1 MVAAID
7 HRQPNGCALERSRRR
22 DPAES
27 AANDHDMFGRIHD
40 CDRIGQP
47 RTERTLLSA
56 AMVSDKV
63 MGLLMNAILL
73 VDKPAGISSAEVV
86 RRVKSRVKPARVG
99 HLGTLDPFATGLLP
113 IMIGEATKLAP
124 FIDSGDKEYAGLIR
138 LGVETD
144 TLDRDGAEVRR
155 ADVPAITAEK
165 LAQVT
170 AEFTGA
176 IDQVPPVYSAIKR
189 AGVPLY
195 RLARRGDDVAPPD
208 KRSVEIKRIDLTCE
222 AFDAIRFVAT
232 CSPGTYA
239 RSLARDIGVA
249 LGTVAHL
256 DELRRTRNGAFS
268 IADAMPLADIL
279 ASLDSGAPSLRLI
292 SLRDALVGL
301 PEVVVDAT
309 AEKRLRNG
317 DSRALDS
324 QVPPGAPL
332 FKVISPSGELIAV
345 ARATSRVTAIVE
357 RIFNLDAGQPNP

>member
-1 MVAAID
+1 
-7 HRQPNGCALERSRRR
+7 
-22 DPAES
+22 
-27 AANDHDMFGRIHD
+27 
-40 CDRIGQP
+40 
-47 RTERTLLSA
+47 
-56 AMVSDKV
+56 
-63 MGLLMNAILL
+63 MNAILL
-73 VDKPAGISSAEVV
+73 VDKPTGISSAEVV

-124 FIDSGDKEYAGLIR
+124 FIDGGDKEYAGVIA

-155 ADVPAITAEK
+155 AEVPTISPEQ
-165 LAQVT
+165 LAGVT
-170 AEFTGA
+170 AQFTGS
-176 IDQVPPVYSAIKR
+176 IEQVPPVYSAIKR

-195 RLARRGDDVAPPD
+195 RLARRGEDVAPPD
-208 KRSVEIKRIDLTCE
+208 KRTVEIKRLDLTYE
-222 AFDAIRFVAT
+222 EPSWIRFVAT

-239 RSLARDIGVA
+239 RALARDIGVA

-268 IADAMPLADIL
+268 IADATALGDVLA
-279 ASLDSGAPSLRLI
+279 ALDSGAPPRAI

-301 PEVVVDAT
+301 SELLVDAA

-324 QVPPGAPL
+324 QVPPSGPL
-332 FKVISPSGELIAV
+332 FKVLSHSGELIAV

-357 RIFNLDAGQPNP
+357 RIFNVEP

>member
-1 MVAAID
+1 
-7 HRQPNGCALERSRRR
+7 
-22 DPAES
+22 
-27 AANDHDMFGRIHD
+27 
-40 CDRIGQP
+40 
-47 RTERTLLSA
+47 
-56 AMVSDKV
+56 
-63 MGLLMNAILL
+63 MNAILL

-86 RRVKSRVKPARVG
+86 RRVKFHVKPARVG

-124 FIDSGDKEYAGLIR
+124 FIDGGDKEYAGRIR

-155 ADVPAITAEK
+155 AEVPEISVEK
-165 LAQVT
+165 LAGVAAQ
-170 AEFTGA
+170 FTGA
-176 IDQVPPVYSAIKR
+176 IEQVPPVYSAIKR

-195 RLARRGDDVAPPD
+195 RLARRGDDVAPPE
-208 KRSVEIKRIDLTCE
+208 KRNVEIKRLDLICE
-222 AFDAIRFVAT
+222 APDAIRFVAT

-256 DELRRTRNGAFS
+256 EELRRTRNGAFS
-268 IADAMPLADIL
+268 IADAISLATVL
-279 ASLDSGAPSLRLI
+279 TALDSRARLRLI
-292 SLRDALVGL
+292 SLRDALAGL
-301 PEVVVDAT
+301 PELVVDAV

-324 QVPPGAPL
+324 HFPPDGPL
-332 FKVISPSGELIAV
+332 FKVISNGGELIAV

-357 RIFNLDAGQPNP
+357 RIFNLGAEEPNP

>member
-1 MVAAID
+1 MDLA
-7 HRQPNGCALERSRRR
+7 
-22 DPAES
+22 
-27 AANDHDMFGRIHD
+27 
-40 CDRIGQP
+40 
-47 RTERTLLSA
+47 
-56 AMVSDKV
+56 
-63 MGLLMNAILL
+63 MNAILL

-113 IMIGEATKLAP
+113 VMIGEATKLAP
-124 FIDSGDKEYAGLIR
+124 FIDGGDKEYAGVIR
-138 LGVETD
+138 LGLETD

-155 ADVPAITAEK
+155 AAVAEISNEK

-170 AEFTGA
+170 AQFTGP
-176 IDQVPPVYSAIKR
+176 IDQIPPVYSAIKR

-195 RLARRGDDVAPPD
+195 RLARRGEDVATPE
-208 KRSVEIKRIDLTCE
+208 KRSVEIKRLDLKYE
-222 AFDAIRFVAT
+222 APDAIRFVAT

-239 RSLARDIGVA
+239 RSLARDIGIA

-268 IADAMPLADIL
+268 IIDAMPLADVIE
-279 ASLDSGAPSLRLI
+279 SLDSGARTPRMI
-292 SLRDALVGL
+292 NLRDALVGI
-301 PEVVVDAT
+301 PEIVVDTA

-332 FKVISPSGELIAV
+332 FKVISPRGELIAV
-345 ARATSRVTAIVE
+345 ARVTSRVTAVVE
-357 RIFNLDAGQPNP
+357 RIFNYET

>member
-1 MVAAID
+1 
-7 HRQPNGCALERSRRR
+7 
-22 DPAES
+22 
-27 AANDHDMFGRIHD
+27 
-40 CDRIGQP
+40 
-47 RTERTLLSA
+47 
-56 AMVSDKV
+56 
-63 MGLLMNAILL
+63 MNAILL

-124 FIDSGDKEYAGLIR
+124 FIDGGDKEYAGVIA

-155 ADVPAITAEK
+155 AEVPTISPEQ
-165 LAQVT
+165 LAGVT
-170 AEFTGA
+170 AQFTGS
-176 IDQVPPVYSAIKR
+176 IEQVPPVYSAIKR

-195 RLARRGDDVAPPD
+195 RLARRGEDVAPPD
-208 KRSVEIKRIDLTCE
+208 KRTVEIKRLDLTYE
-222 AFDAIRFVAT
+222 EPSWIRFVAT

-239 RSLARDIGVA
+239 RALARDIGVA

-268 IADAMPLADIL
+268 IADATALGDVLA
-279 ASLDSGAPSLRLI
+279 ALDSGAPPRAI

-301 PEVVVDAT
+301 SELLVDAA

-324 QVPPGAPL
+324 QVPPSGPL
-332 FKVISPSGELIAV
+332 FKVLSHSGELIAV

-357 RIFNLDAGQPNP
+357 RIFNVEP

>member
-1 MVAAID
+1 M
-7 HRQPNGCALERSRRR
+7 
-22 DPAES
+22 
-27 AANDHDMFGRIHD
+27 
-40 CDRIGQP
+40 
-47 RTERTLLSA
+47 LLSA
-56 AMVSDKV
+56 ASVSDKV
-63 MGLLMNAILL
+63 MGLVMNGILL
-73 VDKPAGISSAEVV
+73 VDKPAGISSAEAV

-124 FIDSGDKEYAGLIR
+124 FIDGGDKEYAGLIR

-155 ADVPAITAEK
+155 ADVPAISEEK

-170 AEFTGA
+170 AQFTGA
-176 IDQVPPVYSAIKR
+176 IEQVPPVYSAIKR

-195 RLARRGDDVAPPD
+195 RLARRGDEVAPPD
-208 KRSVEIKRIDLTCE
+208 KRSVEIKRLSLIRE
-222 AFDAIRFVAT
+222 AVDAIRFVAT

-256 DELRRTRNGAFS
+256 DQLRRTRNGAFS
-268 IADAMPLADIL
+268 IADATPLADVL
-279 ASLDSGAPSLRLI
+279 ESLDSGAPPLRVI
-292 SLRDALVGL
+292 DLRDALVGL
-301 PEVVVDAT
+301 AEVVVDSA
-309 AEKRLRNG
+309 AERRLRNG

-324 QVPPGAPL
+324 QVPPNGPL
-332 FKVISPSGELIAV
+332 FKVVSESGELIAV

-357 RIFNLDAGQPNP
+357 RIFNLEA

>member
-1 MVAAID
+1 
-7 HRQPNGCALERSRRR
+7 
-22 DPAES
+22 
-27 AANDHDMFGRIHD
+27 
-40 CDRIGQP
+40 
-47 RTERTLLSA
+47 
-56 AMVSDKV
+56 
-63 MGLLMNAILL
+63 MNAIVL

-124 FIDSGDKEYAGLIR
+124 FIDGGDKEYAGLIR

-144 TLDRDGAEVRR
+144 TLDRDGAEVRC
-155 ADVPAITAEK
+155 ADVPAIAAEK
-165 LAQVT
+165 LAHVAAQ
-170 AEFTGA
+170 FTGA
-176 IDQVPPVYSAIKR
+176 IEQVPPVYSAIKR

-195 RLARRGDDVAPPD
+195 RLARRGDDVPPPD
-208 KRSVEIKRIDLTCE
+208 KRSVEIKRLDLVCE
-222 AFDAIRFVAT
+222 APDTVRFVAT

-268 IADAMPLADIL
+268 IADATPLADIL
-279 ASLDSGAPSLRLI
+279 AALDSGAPSLHPI
-292 SLRDALVGL
+292 ALRDALVGL
-301 PEVVVDAT
+301 RELVVDAT

-324 QVPPGAPL
+324 QIPTDGPL
-332 FKVISPSGELIAV
+332 FKVISERGDLIAV

-357 RIFNLDAGQPNP
+357 RIFNLNAGEPNP

>member
-1 MVAAID
+1 
-7 HRQPNGCALERSRRR
+7 
-22 DPAES
+22 
-27 AANDHDMFGRIHD
+27 
-40 CDRIGQP
+40 
-47 RTERTLLSA
+47 
-56 AMVSDKV
+56 
-63 MGLLMNAILL
+63 MGLLMNATLL

-144 TLDRDGAEVRR
+144 TLDRDGAEVHR
-155 ADVPAITAEK
+155 ADVPAITAEM

-170 AEFTGA
+170 AQFTGA

-208 KRSVEIKRIDLTCE
+208 KRSVEIKRLDLTCE

-279 ASLDSGAPSLRLI
+279 ASLDSGAPPLRLI

-301 PEVVVDAT
+301 PEVVVDGI

-324 QVPPGAPL
+324 QVSPDGTL

>member
-1 MVAAID
+1 M
-7 HRQPNGCALERSRRR
+7 L
-22 DPAES
+22 
-27 AANDHDMFGRIHD
+27 FRIHD
-40 CDRIGQP
+40 NDRSGP
-47 RTERTLLSA
+47 LKAERILLSA
-56 AMVSDKV
+56 AFVSAKL

-124 FIDSGDKEYAGLIR
+124 FIDGGDKEYAGLIR

-155 ADVPAITAEK
+155 AELPLISPEK

-170 AEFTGA
+170 VQFTGA
-176 IDQVPPVYSAIKR
+176 IEQIPPVYSAIKR

-195 RLARRGDDVAPPD
+195 RLARRGDDVAPAE
-208 KRSVEIKRIDLTCE
+208 KRSVRIKRLELVC
-222 AFDAIRFVAT
+222 AAPDAIRFVAT

-268 IADAMPLADIL
+268 IADAMPLADVL
-279 ASLDSGAPSLRLI
+279 ASLDSGAPPARLI

-301 PEVVVDAT
+301 PEVVVDAI

-324 QVPPGAPL
+324 EVPPGGTL
-332 FKVISPSGELIAV
+332 FKAISSSGVLIAV

-357 RIFNLDAGQPNP
+357 RIFNP

>member
-1 MVAAID
+1 
-7 HRQPNGCALERSRRR
+7 
-22 DPAES
+22 
-27 AANDHDMFGRIHD
+27 
-40 CDRIGQP
+40 
-47 RTERTLLSA
+47 
-56 AMVSDKV
+56 
-63 MGLLMNAILL
+63 MNAILL

-124 FIDSGDKEYAGLIR
+124 FIDGGDKEYAGVIA

-155 ADVPAITAEK
+155 AEVPTISPEQ
-165 LAQVT
+165 LAGVT
-170 AEFTGA
+170 ARFTGS
-176 IDQVPPVYSAIKR
+176 IEQVPPVYSAIKR

-195 RLARRGDDVAPPD
+195 RLARRGEDVAPPD
-208 KRSVEIKRIDLTCE
+208 KRTVEIKRLDLTYE
-222 AFDAIRFVAT
+222 EPSWIRFVAT

-239 RSLARDIGVA
+239 RALARDIGVA

-268 IADAMPLADIL
+268 IADATALGDVLA
-279 ASLDSGAPSLRLI
+279 ALDSGAPPRAI

-301 PEVVVDAT
+301 SELLVDAA

-324 QVPPGAPL
+324 QVPPSGPL
-332 FKVISPSGELIAV
+332 FKVLSHSGELIAV

-357 RIFNLDAGQPNP
+357 RIFNIEP

>member
-1 MVAAID
+1 
-7 HRQPNGCALERSRRR
+7 
-22 DPAES
+22 
-27 AANDHDMFGRIHD
+27 
-40 CDRIGQP
+40 
-47 RTERTLLSA
+47 
-56 AMVSDKV
+56 
-63 MGLLMNAILL
+63 MNAILL

-124 FIDSGDKEYAGLIR
+124 FIDGGDKEYAGLIR

-155 ADVPAITAEK
+155 ADVPAISPERISQVA
-165 LAQVT
+165 AQ
-170 AEFTGA
+170 FTGA
-176 IDQVPPVYSAIKR
+176 IEQVPPVYSAIKR

-195 RLARRGDDVAPPD
+195 RLARRGDDVAPPE
-208 KRSVEIKRIDLTCE
+208 KRSVEIKRLDLVIE
-222 AFDAIRFVAT
+222 APDAIRFVAT

-239 RSLARDIGVA
+239 RSLARDIGIA
-249 LGTVAHL
+249 LATVAHL

-268 IADAMPLADIL
+268 IADAMPLADVL
-279 ASLDSGAPSLRLI
+279 GSLDSGAPLNGMI
-292 SLRDALVGL
+292 NLRDALVGI
-301 PEVVVDAT
+301 PELEVDAT

-324 QVPPGAPL
+324 QVPPNGPL
-332 FKVISPSGELIAV
+332 FKVISDSGELIAV

-357 RIFNLDAGQPNP
+357 RIFNPEA